1 MLKYYVMNKELLP
14 FADQLKLFFTSPIF
28 WAPISGWIIAQVLK
42 GIICIITG
50 KYENKRELA
59 YIVLSS
65 TGGMPS
71 SHSAMTAAL
80 CTSIGFKTGINSE
93 MFIFAFF
100 YFFITAKD
108 AFGVRRSSGLQAQ
121 KINEIGEELEEKNQ
135 LDFFQKIK
143 VVKGH
148 KPIEVVFGGLLGIA
162 LGVFFSMVL

>member
-1 MLKYYVMNKELLP
+1 MVNNLLP
-14 FADQLKLFFTSPIF
+14 FSEQFKLFITSPVF
-28 WAPISGWIIAQVLK
+28 LSPLTGWIVAQVLK
-42 GIICIITG
+42 GIICLFTG
-50 KYENKRELA
+50 KYENGKELA
-59 YIVLSS
+59 YIIFSS

-80 CTSIGFKTGINSE
+80 CTSVGFKCGINSE

-121 KINEIGEELEEKNQ
+121 KINEMGKELEEKNQ

-148 KPIEVVFGGLLGIA
+148 KPVEVLCGGLLGI
-162 LGVFFSMVL
+162 LIGVCFSLWLR